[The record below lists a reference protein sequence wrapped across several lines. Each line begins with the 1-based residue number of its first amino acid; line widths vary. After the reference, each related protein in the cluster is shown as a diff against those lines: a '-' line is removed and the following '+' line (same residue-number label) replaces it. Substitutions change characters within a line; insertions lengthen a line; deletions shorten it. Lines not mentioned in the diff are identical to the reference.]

1 MFIFRLM
8 FLVLAIARIVV
19 VVCNLSSHPRSKPSE
34 GSLELLKR
42 CYARGEIQNG
52 GSEENRKDLGLEHN
66 TNLVGG
72 FDILRLPVSTTHAR
86 ENC

>member
-1 MFIFRLM
+1 MFIFVLM
-8 FLVLAIARIVV
+8 FLVLAIAGIVV
-19 VVCNLSSHPRSKPSE
+19 VVCNLSSHARSKPSE
-34 GSLELLKR
+34 GALGLLKQ

-52 GSEENRKDLGLEHN
+52 GFEENRKDLGLEHN
-66 TNLVGG
+66 PNLVAG

>member
-19 VVCNLSSHPRSKPSE
+19 VVCNLSSHARSKTSE
-34 GSLELLKR
+34 GALELLKR

-52 GSEENRKDLGLEHN
+52 GFEENRKDLGLEHN
-66 TNLVGG
+66 PNLVAG
-72 FDILRLPVSTTHAR
+72 FDIMRLPVSTTHAQ